1 MDKLY
6 QSKEQEKK
14 IANFWKEESVFNFI
28 KKKADK
34 IFSIDTP
41 PPTVS
46 GKLHIGHVFSY
57 THADLLAR
65 YARMTGKTVFYPMG
79 FDDNGLP
86 TERFVAKKRELEI
99 SKIGRPEFIKICLEE
114 SLLAE
119 KEFEKLWT
127 SLGLSVDWNL
137 VYSTI
142 SPEVIK
148 TSQFSF
154 IDLYRKG
161 FIERKAEP
169 FLYCTTCKTSVA
181 QADLDWVEKPGKF
194 YTIEFEAESGQKL
207 LIATTRPE
215 LIPAC
220 QAILF
225 HPSDTRY
232 SSLNGQFAKIPL
244 FDRTIKILADES
256 VDPEKGTGLVMCC
269 TFGDNTDIAWY
280 KKHKLEYFQAIG
292 KDGLMTSQTGA
303 ELSGLPARSKGR
315 EKIIEILKERGLLK
329 DQKEIVHGLNIHERC
344 GREIEYQIINQW
356 FIKIVENK
364 EIFLEIADQIEW
376 FPAHMKSRYV
386 DWVSNLSWD
395 WCISR
400 QRLFGVPFPVWNC
413 QNCDQSFVC
422 DKKDLPVDPCQNSA
436 LLGSCKNCGGELSPE
451 TDVMDTWATSA
462 LTPLIISGWPDNFDQ
477 DLFPNFLRPQAHDII
492 RTWAFYT
499 IVKTHYHLG
508 QIPWKKIVISG
519 HVLAGK
525 EKISKSKENASNSPE
540 KLIEEF
546 SADAVRFWAAGGK
559 LGIDTLFDTAKLK
572 NGGRT
577 STKIWNAFRFLGEH
591 LGEVKSEPGQP
602 ESLDPLSCWLL
613 HTLEDTLARYHDCF
627 EKFDYALALDYAE
640 KFFWKD
646 FCDNYLELVK
656 DQFFNPDKYPQHQ
669 IESSKFALFKAGIS
683 ILQMYA
689 PFMPFVCETV
699 YQEIFSSSFVETKS
713 IHLLQFKIMREFN
726 FQDEKARIDLVIE
739 IVGQVRKLKSELSL
753 SLKTEIETLELFCTE
768 EENIEKLIGLESL
781 IKGVTKANNIVFKV
795 CQNIDQEANAQMTQ
809 TGLEM
814 KIFVN
819 NSKNI

>member
-14 IANFWKEESVFNFI
+14 VANFWKETAVFSFV
-28 KKKADK
+28 KKNTDN

-65 YARMTGKTVFYPMG
+65 YARMTGKNVFYPMG

-86 TERFVAKKRELEI
+86 TERFVTKKRELEI

-114 SLLAE
+114 SHLAE

-154 IDLYRKG
+154 IDLYNKG
-161 FIERKAEP
+161 FVERKAEP

-194 YTIEFEAESGQKL
+194 YTIEFETDSGQKL

-215 LIPAC
+215 LLPAC
-220 QAILF
+220 QAIF
-225 HPSDTRY
+225 FNPNDARY
-232 SSLNGQFAKIPL
+232 SALNGQFAQIPV
-244 FDRTIKILADES
+244 FGQRVKILADDN

-269 TFGDNTDIAWY
+269 TFGDGTDIAWY

-292 KDGLMTSQTGA
+292 KDGMLTDQCGS
-303 ELSGLPARSKGR
+303 ELSGLAARTKGR
-315 EKIIEILKERGLLK
+315 EKIIEMLSDRDLLK
-329 DQKEIVHGLNIHERC
+329 DQKEIVHGINVHERC
-344 GREIEYQIINQW
+344 SKEIEYQIINQW
-356 FIKIVENK
+356 FIKIVEHK
-364 EIFLEIADQIEW
+364 ETFLKIADQIEW
-376 FPAHMKSRYV
+376 FPAHMKSRYI

-413 QNCDQSFVC
+413 QSCGQSFVC
-422 DKKDLPVDPCQNSA
+422 DKKDLPVDPCQNSE
-436 LLGSCKNCGGELSPE
+436 LFKTCKNCNAELSPE

-462 LTPLIISGWPDNFDQ
+462 LTPLIISGWPDNFDP
-477 DLFPNFLRPQAHDII
+477 DLFPNSLRPQAHDII

-508 QIPWKKIVISG
+508 QIPWKKMAISG

-540 KLIEEF
+540 RLIEEF

-572 NGGRT
+572 NGQRT
-577 STKIWNAFRFLGEH
+577 STKIWNAFRFVGEH
-591 LGEVKSEPGQP
+591 LGEINSEPNRP
-602 ESLDPLSCWLL
+602 KSLDSLSCWLL
-613 HTLEDTLARYHDCF
+613 HTLEETLARYHECF
-627 EKFDYALALDYAE
+627 EKLDYALALDCIE

-656 DQFFNPDKYPQHQ
+656 DLFFNPDKYSQEQ
-669 IESSKFALFKAGIS
+669 IESSKFALLKAGTS

-699 YQEIFSSSFVETKS
+699 YQELFSKVFPSIKS
-713 IHLLQFKIMREFN
+713 IHIFQFRREREFS
-726 FQDEKARIDLVIE
+726 FQDSKANIDLVIE

-753 SLKTEIETLELFCTE
+753 SLKTEIGNLEIFFLE
-768 EENIEKLIGLESL
+768 QENISKLSGLVDL
-781 IKGVTKANNIVFKV
+781 ICGITKANQITLKS
-795 CQNIDQEANAQMTQ
+795 CQNSEASSAQMGQ

-814 KIFVN
+814 KIFVETEQN
-819 NSKNI
+819 T